1 MRAGGVLGG
10 QYAGF
15 TTPSVSSLVT
25 VSGHA
30 AAALAAC
37 DNFLVFWVMEE
48 SGVSQLL
55 GLTFSSS
62 DFTTPSPPL
71 QRQQITPTGNIVSVL
86 QSPRSDELL
95 NISDIYL
102 LIVLLVGFQEE
113 TTSKHVFNLLCF
125 TGGSQYSQ

>member
-10 QYAGF
+10 QYTGF
-15 TTPSVSSLVT
+15 TIPSVSSMVT

-30 AAALAAC
+30 VAALAAC
-37 DNFLVFWVMEE
+37 DSFLVFWVMEE

-62 DFTTPSPPL
+62 DFTTPSPPP

-86 QSPRSDELL
+86 QSPRAGELL

-113 TTSKHVFNLLCF
+113 TMSKHVFNLLCF

>member
-10 QYAGF
+10 QYTGF
-15 TTPSVSSLVT
+15 TIPSVSSMVT

-37 DNFLVFWVMEE
+37 DSFLVFWVMEE

-62 DFTTPSPPL
+62 DFTTPSPPP

-86 QSPRSDELL
+86 RSPRAGELL

>member
-10 QYAGF
+10 QYTGF
-15 TTPSVSSLVT
+15 TIPSVSSMVT

-37 DNFLVFWVMEE
+37 DSFLVFWVMEE

-62 DFTTPSPPL
+62 DFTTPSPPP

-86 QSPRSDELL
+86 RSPRAGELL

-113 TTSKHVFNLLCF
+113 TMSKHVFNLLCF

>member
-10 QYAGF
+10 QYTGF
-15 TTPSVSSLVT
+15 TIPSVSSMVT

-37 DNFLVFWVMEE
+37 DSFLVFWVMEE

-62 DFTTPSPPL
+62 DFTTPSPPP

-86 QSPRSDELL
+86 QSPRAGELL

-113 TTSKHVFNLLCF
+113 TMSKHVFNLLCF

>member
-1 MRAGGVLGG
+1 M
-10 QYAGF
+10 
-15 TTPSVSSLVT
+15 
-25 VSGHA
+25 
-30 AAALAAC
+30 
-37 DNFLVFWVMEE
+37 
-48 SGVSQLL
+48 SQLL

-86 QSPRSDELL
+86 QSPHSDELL

-113 TTSKHVFNLLCF
+113 TMSKHVFNLLCF